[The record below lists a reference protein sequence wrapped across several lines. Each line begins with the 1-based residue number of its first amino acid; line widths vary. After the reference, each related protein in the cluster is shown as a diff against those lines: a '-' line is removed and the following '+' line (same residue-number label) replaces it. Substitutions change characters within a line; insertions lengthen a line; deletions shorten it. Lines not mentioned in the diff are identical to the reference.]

1 VPWVQVLAPNKR
13 DGAEYRPEAPASAS
27 GKSKFAAEIAAD
39 VVKRSAPERRVTVTG
54 TASGMRFHESHRQKR
69 GFTQSHLAYWKL
81 RLRGPTGPRIHDS
94 RRGKADD
101 AWPFRH
107 LEVMQTNSPLSTRK
121 EISARH
127 KRKRTRHVVAASV
140 ALIGLFVG
148 AGSLVQ
154 SAMANGSNSATTTE
168 LSVRTGL
175 KNEQL
180 HADSTLARAQA
191 VQADK
196 VAETT
201 ISDANVVITAVRD
214 KVDATQLTQ
223 SVVSLADY
231 KLLDTGT
238 VVSLTGQT
246 MTAEATAQAAA
257 AEVDRAAAA
266 AAALTATAAN
276 TPDGARATAR
286 AMAASKYGW
295 GDAQFSCLARL
306 WTKES
311 GWSYTAYNPSGGAT
325 GIPQALPGSKM
336 ASAGADWKTNATTQ
350 ISWGL
355 GYISRSYGTP
365 CSAWSH
371 SQSANWY

>member
-1 VPWVQVLAPNKR
+1 
-13 DGAEYRPEAPASAS
+13 
-27 GKSKFAAEIAAD
+27 
-39 VVKRSAPERRVTVTG
+39 
-54 TASGMRFHESHRQKR
+54 MRFHGPHRKKR
-69 GFTQSHLAYWKL
+69 GFTQSHYAYWKL
-81 RLRGPTGPRIHDS
+81 RLRGPTGPRIHES
-94 RRGKADD
+94 RRGAADY
-101 AWPFRH
+101 ARPFRH

-121 EISARH
+121 EISAKR
-127 KRKRTRHVVAASV
+127 KRKRTRTRHMVAASV

-148 AGSLVQ
+148 AGSVVQ
-154 SAMANGSNSATTTE
+154 SAMANGSNSAATTE
-168 LSVRTGL
+168 LSIRTGL
-175 KNEQL
+175 KNKQL
-180 HADSTLARAQA
+180 RAHSTIARVNAE
-191 VQADK
+191 K
-196 VAETT
+196 MAETT

-214 KVDATQLTQ
+214 KIDATQLTE

-238 VVSLTGQT
+238 VVSLTDQT
-246 MTAEATAQAAA
+246 KTAEATAQAAA
-257 AEVDRAAAA
+257 AEVDRAATA
-266 AAALTATAAN
+266 ATAAN

-295 GDAQFSCLARL
+295 GDAQFSCLTRL
-306 WTKES
+306 WDKES
-311 GWSYTAYNPSGGAT
+311 GWSYTAYNHSGGAT

-371 SQSANWY
+371 SQSVNWY